1 MSFRFYLTAV
11 ATLAMAMVQSPL
23 LALAF
28 RGQQEHLPAELSLTE
43 AIAIYLAR
51 DRDSLAAPRRP
62 ERVGATRASDK
73 DSTLAETQ
81 LTEKQWN
88 GIQRVKEAFHEA
100 VFAQYLIG
108 EAESERQYFDELLE
122 IAQARADV
130 GAAPESDAAKV
141 RYERARAETSLAEAR
156 LQLRQGV
163 IRVAGWLGAKDFRRL
178 PEVTGNL
185 NITPL
190 DLDLEELNETAL
202 RRRAS
207 VNTPRERILAE
218 VESAYAACTTHRER
232 ATAIQ
237 STLLPLA
244 SDLQAVAHNLYFE
257 KKDGLLNLFE
267 ARRARREVR
276 QKYFRALL
284 DYHLSLAVLESTV
297 GKNLAD
303 AALKGLRDQVGSR
316 LDELRCEKPLGFGAP
331 DGRED

>member
-1 MSFRFYLTAV
+1 MSFSFYLTV
-11 ATLAMAMVQSPL
+11 VVTLALVVVQSPL
-23 LALAF
+23 LALAL
-28 RGQQEHLPAELSLTE
+28 RSQQEHLPAELSLAD
-43 AIAIYLAR
+43 AIAIYLEH
-51 DRDSLAAPRRP
+51 DRDSLAAHSRP
-62 ERVGATRASDK
+62 ERVGATPASDK
-73 DSTLAETQ
+73 DIALAETQ
-81 LTEKQWN
+81 FTEKQWS

-141 RYERARAETSLAEAR
+141 RYERARTETSLAEAR
-156 LQLRQGV
+156 LQLRQAV
-163 IRVAGWLGAKDFRRL
+163 IRLAGLLGAKDLRRL

-190 DLDLEELNETAL
+190 DLDLDELNKTAL

-218 VESAYAACTTHRER
+218 VESAYAAWETHRER
-232 ATAIQ
+232 AAALQ

-244 SDLQAVAHNLYFE
+244 SDLQAIAHNLYFE

-284 DYHLSLAVLESTV
+284 DYHLTLAVLESTV
-297 GKNLAD
+297 GKHLAVV
-303 AALKGLRDQVGSR
+303 ALK
-316 LDELRCEKPLGFGAP
+316 
-331 DGRED
+331 